1 MPDDAEAVAKMA
13 IKIKRAYEAPAQSD
27 GYRILVDRLWP
38 RGISEGT
45 AQVDLWLRRV
55 APTDELRSWYG
66 HKIEKW
72 PGFRE
77 RYEKELAGH
86 GELLDLIGD
95 IERHRKTVTLLF
107 GAKDEEHNE
116 ANVLLDVLERRAAER
131 T

>member
-1 MPDDAEAVAKMA
+1 MRKAGARMA
-13 IKIKRAYEAPAQSD
+13 ITIKRVYEAPAESD

-38 RGISEGT
+38 RGISED
-45 AQVDLWLRRV
+45 AAHVDLWLRRI

-66 HKIEKW
+66 HEVEKW

-86 GELLDLIGD
+86 AELLDLIGD

-116 ANVLLDVLERRAAER
+116 ANVLLEVLERRAAER
-131 T
+131 A

>member
-1 MPDDAEAVAKMA
+1 MGRGEVT
-13 IKIKRAYEAPAQSD
+13 IRIKRVYEAPDEAD

-38 RGISEGT
+38 RGLSSGSARI
-45 AQVDLWLRRV
+45 DLWLRRI

-66 HKIEKW
+66 HEIERW

-77 RYEKELAGH
+77 RYERELAGH

-107 GAKDEEHNE
+107 GAKDEAHNE
-116 ANVLLDVLERRAAER
+116 ANVLLEVLGKRG
-131 T
+131 TDGS

>member
-1 MPDDAEAVAKMA
+1 MRKAVARMA
-13 IKIKRAYEAPAQSD
+13 ITIKRVYEAPAESD

-38 RGISEGT
+38 RGISED
-45 AQVDLWLRRV
+45 AAHVDLWLRRV

-66 HKIEKW
+66 HEVEKW

-86 GELLDLIGD
+86 AELLDLIGD

-107 GAKDEEHNE
+107 GAKDEELNE
-116 ANVLLDVLERRAAER
+116 ANVLLEVLERRAAER
-131 T
+131 A

>member
-1 MPDDAEAVAKMA
+1 MRKGGARMA
-13 IKIKRAYEAPAQSD
+13 ITIKRVYEAPAESD

-38 RGISEGT
+38 RGISED
-45 AQVDLWLRRV
+45 AAHVDLWLRRV

-66 HKIEKW
+66 HEVEKW

-86 GELLDLIGD
+86 AELLDLIGD

-116 ANVLLDVLERRAAER
+116 ANVLLEVLERRAAER
-131 T
+131 A

>member
-1 MPDDAEAVAKMA
+1 MRKAVARMA
-13 IKIKRAYEAPAQSD
+13 ITIKRVYEAPAESD

-38 RGISEGT
+38 RGISED
-45 AQVDLWLRRV
+45 AAHVDLWLRRI

-66 HKIEKW
+66 HEVEKW

-86 GELLDLIGD
+86 AELLDLIGD

-116 ANVLLDVLERRAAER
+116 ANVLLEVLERRAAER
-131 T
+131 A

>member
-1 MPDDAEAVAKMA
+1 MRKAVARMA
-13 IKIKRAYEAPAQSD
+13 ITIKRVYEAPAESD

-38 RGISEGT
+38 RGISEDT
-45 AQVDLWLRRV
+45 AHVDLWLRRV

-66 HKIEKW
+66 HEVEKW

-86 GELLDLIGD
+86 AELLDLIGD

>member
-1 MPDDAEAVAKMA
+1 MRKAGARMA
-13 IKIKRAYEAPAQSD
+13 ITIKRVYEAPAESD

-38 RGISEGT
+38 RGISED
-45 AQVDLWLRRV
+45 AAHVDLWLRRV

-66 HKIEKW
+66 HEVEKW

-86 GELLDLIGD
+86 AELLDLIGD

-116 ANVLLDVLERRAAER
+116 ANVLLEVLERRAAER
-131 T
+131 A